1 MESIIF
7 KTLLHSLWQG
17 VLLAVITAVIILLT
31 TNSSARL
38 RYNLFVGC
46 MMLFV
51 ATVAGT
57 FLLELSNSNAA
68 QDFHEQLQSG
78 PPQSSSSTVTTIE
91 RIELSPRLVDNL
103 IGYLS
108 RYSAMMVLVWLLI
121 ICAKSVRFIID
132 VRTLF
137 QVKKTRVYAAG
148 AALEAKVNFL
158 SAKYGIHQK
167 VKIMQSGLVQVPM
180 VLGHLKPLILVP
192 LGLVNGLSAEEV
204 EAILS
209 HELAHVKRRDYLVNL
224 VQSMVEILFFFNPA
238 VLWISNLIRSE
249 RENCCDDLAVSTTQ
263 TKVDYIR
270 ALVSCQEFANAV
282 PAYAMALSDG
292 KSNLVHRVQRLI
304 SARNQSLNKIEK
316 AVLAVV
322 LVSSIILS
330 SAFSGKSSLKE
341 AVSAADEKLYT
352 LSLPGM
358 VQDTSKIKK
367 SASARSIAKIKQQT
381 TIHKDAATS
390 DAESLEPAAEHSPA
404 NPGQSSI
411 YAQLV
416 KDGLINADEDVSFR
430 LDNVA
435 LTINGVKQSDR
446 IFQSYKSAYIK
457 SGKQTISYIKKGDR
471 KSFHQH
477 TVDADDYD
485 AMGRSDSAQAASDR
499 AAAAGQRAQQVAL
512 RAQVAAERA
521 QKATQAVAVREQVT
535 AQRAAVAARRAE
547 VASQR
552 AAIAEQRSPRAA
564 NAQAVQVEVPIN
576 VPISAKI
583 QKEVEHSLAQA
594 QIAQEKAAAAQVK
607 ARAAETKALRAQSEA
622 NRSNNMTNDL
632 VAEGLIKNKANFKYK
647 LNKDE
652 LIIDGKEQS
661 AEVQRR
667 YMKKYLKSP
676 NQTITTTVKT
686 D

>member
-51 ATVAGT
+51 AAVAGT
-57 FLLELSNSNAA
+57 FVLELSY
-68 QDFHEQLQSG
+68 SG
-78 PPQSSSSTVTTIE
+78 PAPQMEEHLMSGSLGSGSSTVDAIE
-91 RIELSPRLVDNL
+91 SIEMGPRLIDNL
-103 IGYLS
+103 IGYMS
-108 RYSAMMVLVWLLI
+108 RYSAVMVLVWLLI
-121 ICAKSVRFIID
+121 ICAKSIRFMID
-132 VRTLF
+132 VHTLF
-137 QVKKTRVYAAG
+137 QVKKTKVYAAG
-148 AALEAKVNFL
+148 AVLEAKVKLL
-158 SAKYGIHQK
+158 SAKYGIHQQ

-192 LGLVNGLSAEEV
+192 LGLINGLSAEEV

-209 HELAHVKRRDYLVNL
+209 HELAHIKRRDYLVNL
-224 VQSMVEILFFFNPA
+224 MQSMVEILFFFNPA

-249 RENCCDDLAVSTTQ
+249 RENCCDDLAVSTTRA
-263 TKVDYIR
+263 KVDYIR

-282 PAYAMALSDG
+282 PAYAMAVSGG

-330 SAFSGKSSLKE
+330 SAFSGKSSLKQ
-341 AVSAADEKLYT
+341 AVSAADEKLHA
-352 LSLPGM
+352 LALPKIL
-358 VQDTSKIKK
+358 QDTSTKK
-367 SASARSIAKIKQQT
+367 KTSSATGVQKIKQE
-381 TIHKDAATS
+381 TIIRNDTGKS
-390 DAESLEPAAEHSPA
+390 VAESSAQVAVNSPA
-404 NPGQSSI
+404 KAGQSSI

-416 KDGLINADEDVSFR
+416 KDGLINADEDVSIR
-430 LDNVA
+430 LDNEA

-457 SGKQTISYIKKGDR
+457 SGKQTISYIKKGDS

-477 TVDADDYD
+477 AVDAKDYGVRGS
-485 AMGRSDSAQAASDR
+485 ADSAHAASDR
-499 AAAAGQRAQQVAL
+499 AAAAG
-512 RAQVAAERA
+512 
-521 QKATQAVAVREQVT
+521 
-535 AQRAAVAARRAE
+535 QRAAVAARRAE
-547 VASQR
+547 VASQI
-552 AAIAEQRSPRAA
+552 AAIAEQRAQRAA
-564 NAQAVQVEVPIN
+564 NAQVVQVEVPMV

-594 QIAQEKAAAAQVK
+594 QIAQQKAASAQVK
-607 ARAAETKALRAQSEA
+607 AREAEKKAHKAQSEA
-622 NRSNNMTNDL
+622 NRSSNMTNDL
-632 VAEGLIKNKANFKYK
+632 VAEGLIRNKGNFKYK

-652 LIIDGKEQS
+652 LVIDGEEQS
-661 AEVQRR
+661 AEVHRR
-667 YMKKYLKSP
+667 YVKKYLKSP
-676 NQTITTTVKT
+676 NQTITTTVNT